1 MAQLP
6 LIRQNQAGNAHI
18 DGLKMAQQS
27 QYSLQMAQHKP
38 ETDPKFNLNRTMLRL
53 GLKF

>member
-18 DGLKMAQQS
+18 DGLKMAQS

-38 ETDPKFNLNRTMLRL
+38 ETDPEFNLN
-53 GLKF
+53 